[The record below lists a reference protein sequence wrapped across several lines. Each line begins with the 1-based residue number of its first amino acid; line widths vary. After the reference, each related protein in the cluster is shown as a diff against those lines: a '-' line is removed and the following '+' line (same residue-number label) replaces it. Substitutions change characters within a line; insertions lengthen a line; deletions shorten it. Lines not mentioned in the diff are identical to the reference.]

1 MGRAMPEILPAL
13 AGRRARRSFDPRPV
27 PAEVEATLWEAVRI
41 APSHGNSQATRVLV
55 ARSAD
60 TRARLEAALSEGNRN
75 WAPAAPL
82 LAVVAS
88 LPGQDHTQEDSDGTV
103 RELWA
108 FHAGIA
114 TGNLLA
120 QATAL
125 GLIAHPMAG
134 FDAPAVRAAFGAPG
148 ELRVLAV
155 VAIGYPGPVEALP
168 ADLQRREQGPQ
179 RRLPIATVV
188 ADDRWTD
195 ENALSWAEYR
205 DREGGKQ

>member
-1 MGRAMPEILPAL
+1 MPEILPAL
-13 AGRRARRSFDPRPV
+13 AERRARRSFDRRPL
-27 PAEVEATLWEAVRI
+27 PAEVEAALWEAVRL

-55 ARSAD
+55 ARSGD
-60 TRARLEAALSEGNRN
+60 VRARLEAALSEGNRN

-82 LAVVAS
+82 LAVIAS
-88 LPGQDHTQEDSDGTV
+88 LPAQDHTQQDSDGTV

-134 FDAPAVRAAFGAPG
+134 FDGPAVRAAFGAP
-148 ELRVLAV
+148 EDLRILAV

-168 ADLQRREQGPQ
+168 PDLQQREQAPQ
-179 RRLPIATVV
+179 RRLPIETLV
-188 ADDRWTD
+188 ANDRWTD
-195 ENALSWAEYR
+195 ANALSWAAYR
-205 DREGGKQ
+205 EREGGRR